1 MTINALEEC
10 PECGES
16 NKHRLV
22 NAPLWVECKSCGY
35 YEDAF
40 KGPATFAR
48 QPDPNGPF
56 TQYL

>member
-1 MTINALEEC
+1 MNEKLETC
-10 PECGES
+10 PECGEQ

-40 KGPATFAR
+40 KGPSLTSSRKA
-48 QPDPNGPF
+48 DPTGPL